1 VVDVALER
9 SEAEDPAGDEP
20 GLSVVIPC
28 LNEVRTIAGCVAAA
42 LEGIEGAGL
51 SGEVIVADNGSTD
64 GSVEAAEAAGARA
77 VHAAR
82 RGYGAALQAGFLA
95 ARGRLLVMGDGDL
108 SYDFREL
115 PKLVEEQ
122 RRTGADIV
130 LGDRLNGRIEPGA
143 MPWTHRWIGNPLISF
158 TLRRL
163 FGVPLSDCYCGLRLL
178 TRESF
183 RRLRPN
189 ANTMEYALE
198 MVVQGALVGMR
209 FAQVPITLH
218 VDGRDR
224 APHLRTVSDGYRSFR
239 FLFQH
244 APIAIYGLVGGPA
257 VLLGLALLGRAA
269 WVEAHGGRA
278 LTTSAALGEALVLTG
293 WLLGVLGIVARVFV
307 AGFLGGRTDD
317 PLQGLFRVARLETAV
332 LGSAITLVVG
342 LSLALGL
349 GQLEALFQLG
359 LTLSVVA
366 IGTFMAAFVTSLV
379 GRAIPGNEASL
390 KPAPVPVP
398 PPAPAPLPVFAGGPP
413 APSRAY
419 DRWLAEALRG
429 AWEGAGA
436 VLDFGCSVGGV
447 ERAIAREVTVAGAGE
462 EAGGAR
468 FEAVVSAGLLE
479 CVDDDV
485 AMLRAMAERLV
496 PDGRIGLLVAGGGD
510 RLYGPADARSGRFRR
525 YTAPRLRRRLGAAG
539 LEVVSIRPLDVVG
552 AVRWY
557 LAGRRGRGPA
567 AGARPPDRLVPLVRR
582 AEALLGPPFGQWL
595 VVVARRQ
602 DGADRSH

>member
-1 VVDVALER
+1 MVDVALER
-9 SEAEDPAGDEP
+9 PEAEDPAGDEF
-20 GLSVVIPC
+20 GVSVVIPC
-28 LNEVRTIAGCVAAA
+28 LNEVRTIGGCVTAA
-42 LEGIEGAGL
+42 LEGIEAAGL
-51 SGEVIVADNGSTD
+51 SGEVIVADNGSGD
-64 GSVEAAEAAGARA
+64 GSVEAAEAAGARV

-122 RRTGADIV
+122 RRSRADIV
-130 LGDRLNGRIEPGA
+130 LGDRLGGRIEPGA
-143 MPWTHRWIGNPLISF
+143 MPWTHRRIGNPLISF

-163 FGVPLSDCYCGLRLL
+163 FGVPLRDCYCGLRLL

-189 ANTMEYALE
+189 ANSMEYALE

-209 FAQVPITLH
+209 FSQVPITLH

-224 APHLRTVSDGYRSFR
+224 APHLRTVRDGYRSFR

-244 APIAIYGLVGGPA
+244 APITLYGLVGGPA
-257 VLLGLALLGRAA
+257 VLLGLALLARAA
-269 WVEAHGGRA
+269 WLEVHGGPPLA
-278 LTTSAALGEALVLTG
+278 AWAALGQALVLTG

-332 LGSAITLVVG
+332 LGSAATLVAG
-342 LSLALGL
+342 LTIALGL
-349 GQLEALFQLG
+349 GRWEAMFQLG
-359 LTLSVVA
+359 LTLTVVA

-390 KPAPVPVP
+390 KPAPVP
-398 PPAPAPLPVFAGGPP
+398 PPAPLVVTAPAPR
-413 APSRAY
+413 APSRVY

-429 AWEGAGA
+429 AWEGAGE
-436 VLDFGCSVGGV
+436 VLDFGCAVGGV
-447 ERAIAREVTVAGAGE
+447 EQAIAREVTVVAAGE
-462 EAGGAR
+462 EAAAAR
-468 FEAVVSAGLLE
+468 FDAVVSAGLLE

-485 AMLRAMAERLV
+485 AMLRAMAERLA
-496 PDGRIGLLVAGGGD
+496 PGGRIGLLVAGGGD
-510 RLYGPADARSGRFRR
+510 RLYGAADARSGRFRR
-525 YTAPRLRRRLGAAG
+525 YTAPRLRRRLRAAG
-539 LEVVSIRPLDVVG
+539 LEVVSIRPLDVLG

-557 LAGRRGRGPA
+557 LGGRSSGTA
-567 AGARPPDRLVPLVRR
+567 AGARPPDRLVPLMQRV
-582 AEALLGPPFGQWL
+582 EALLGPSFGQWL
-595 VVVARRQ
+595 VVVARRSEV
-602 DGADRSH
+602 ADRSH